1 MELMRL
7 HTPCETIVMRLYFSF
22 SDTDWLPKIWYLG
35 LSCRKKAPAS
45 RGNQPRLG
53 GSQVSTWRCLQRPE
67 KHPRRK
73 AVTRGQIR
81 RRRSWNWESPIRK
94 NRRRRTRVPQAQ
106 WTTTPATNDLKV
118 RRRRWI
124 HRRVGLKSYFIFLS
138 RVQSKFEHV
147 VEWEGVLRGWKR
159 CQQHQWTCHTRSNH
173 WLWWP
178 AWPLSKLIVIASLN
192 GLPLCFSLI
201 IKY

>member
-138 RVQSKFEHV
+138 RAQSLNMLLNEKVFCVGGKDVNNINEHV
-147 VEWEGVLRGWKR
+147 ILDPIIDYGDLHDL
-159 CQQHQWTCHTRSNH
+159 CQS
-173 WLWWP
+173 L
-178 AWPLSKLIVIASLN
+178 LSLLH
-192 GLPLCFSLI
+192 
-201 IKY
+201 